1 MPRRPK
7 FPNDSAP
14 PYLLRDRDSIFG
26 GEFRQRVKGM
36 GTTEVLTA
44 PRSPWQN
51 PFAERVIGTIR
62 RELLDHVIALNEG
75 HLRRRLR
82 SYLRYYQCSR
92 THLALEKDTPEPRAV
107 ERPERGRVVALPQ
120 VGGLHHRYVRRA
132 A

>member
-1 MPRRPK
+1 MTQRRATS
-7 FPNDSAP
+7 SAIATASTVASSADGW
-14 PYLLRDRDSIFG
+14 RASDF
-26 GEFRQRVKGM
+26 
-36 GTTEVLTA
+36 TEVLTA

-62 RELLDHVIALNEG
+62 RELLDHVIVLNEG

-82 SYLRYYQCSR
+82 AYLRYYHRSR
-92 THLALEKDTPEPRAV
+92 THLALEKDAPEPRAV
-107 ERPERGRVVALPQ
+107 EAPEQGGIVALRQ